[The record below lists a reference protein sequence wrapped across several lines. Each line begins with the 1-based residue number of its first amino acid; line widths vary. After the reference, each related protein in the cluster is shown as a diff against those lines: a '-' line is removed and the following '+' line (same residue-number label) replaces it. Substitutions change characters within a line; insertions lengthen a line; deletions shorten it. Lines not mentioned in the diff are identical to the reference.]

1 MVPCSGEHH
10 RVSWRRGNLVI
21 EDHDLVAERAMRAL
35 GSETPACLRL
45 LKQWRDL
52 HSWATSTE
60 LFVQMRD
67 RLGPERILA
76 PGVLAGTNELSLL
89 LTWERAWRASSYLGG
104 GHQRMLQEQLR
115 ARALEPVRQHVDW
128 WADRLGADARPAVE
142 VDLLRPGQPA
152 RVTGGIDRFA
162 VRAGVALSMAWVL
175 DVWARG
181 LAVVDGA
188 LVLELLASPTAL
200 RARAVRWE
208 AQPDGM
214 GRPIS
219 APARLG
225 RSPDGT
231 WRLAWEAP
239 AVE

>member
-1 MVPCSGEHH
+1 
-10 RVSWRRGNLVI
+10 VSWRRGNLVI
-21 EDHDLVAERAMRAL
+21 EDHDLVAERALRAL
-35 GSETPACLRL
+35 GAETPACLQL
-45 LKQWRDL
+45 LKQWREL

-76 PGVLAGTNELSLL
+76 PGALAATNELALL

-104 GHQRMLQEQLR
+104 GHQQMLQEQLR
-115 ARALEPVRQHVDW
+115 ARAREPLRRHVAW
-128 WADRLGADARPAVE
+128 WAGQLGADHQPSVE
-142 VDLLRPGQPA
+142 VDLLRRGQPP

-162 VRAGVALSMAWVL
+162 VRANVALGVAWVL
-175 DVWARG
+175 EVWARG

-188 LVLELLASPTAL
+188 LVLELAPSPTAL

-208 AQPDGM
+208 AAPDGM
-214 GRPIS
+214 GRPVA
-219 APARLG
+219 APALLARG
-225 RSPDGT
+225 PDGA

-239 AVE
+239 A